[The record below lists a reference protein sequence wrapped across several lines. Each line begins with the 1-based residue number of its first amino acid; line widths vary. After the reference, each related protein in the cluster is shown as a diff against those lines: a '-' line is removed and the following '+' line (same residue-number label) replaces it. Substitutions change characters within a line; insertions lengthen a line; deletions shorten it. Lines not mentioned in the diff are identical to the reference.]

1 MIFRRN
7 ISNFFIFRSVFGR
20 IAPLQK
26 LALLR
31 EGLKIFLRH
40 FLLSK
45 GAKSNEEVGNSRLK
59 ELVEIAEA
67 ALDGREVIK
76 F

>member
-1 MIFRRN
+1 M
-7 ISNFFIFRSVFGR
+7 
-20 IAPLQK
+20 
-26 LALLR
+26 
-31 EGLKIFLRH
+31 FLRH

-45 GAKSNEEVGNSRLK
+45 TRKGEGKGDNSRLK
-59 ELVEIAEA
+59 DLVEIAEA